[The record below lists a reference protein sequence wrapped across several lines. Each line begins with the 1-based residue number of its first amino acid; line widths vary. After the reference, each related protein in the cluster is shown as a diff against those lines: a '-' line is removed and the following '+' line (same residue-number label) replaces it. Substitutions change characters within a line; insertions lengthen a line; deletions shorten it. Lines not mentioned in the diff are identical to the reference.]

1 MCKLII
7 FRCFFLV
14 FWQQDKYKL
23 IRRNVCTVVA
33 INNISRILAQNVK
46 KSFPCDFK
54 LLSELKFIF
63 VTTLSKNHDRNPPL
77 TVASEL

>member
-23 IRRNVCTVVA
+23 IRRNVCTVVV
-33 INNISRILAQNVK
+33 INNISQILFQERAQNQK
-46 KSFPCDFK
+46 KILP
-54 LLSELKFIF
+54 
-63 VTTLSKNHDRNPPL
+63 
-77 TVASEL
+77 